1 MSGGH
6 FDYNQYRLHE
16 MADEIERLIS
26 RNGKE
31 PDEWQEWWKYEY
43 TKETI
48 NEFEKAVKLL
58 RYAAVYVQRIDWFVS
73 GDDSE
78 ESFHSRLNEELKNLS
93 K

>member
-16 MADEIERLIS
+16 MADEIERLIL

-31 PDEWQEWWKYEY
+31 PEPQNEWWYYEY
-43 TKETI
+43 SEETI
-48 NEFEKAVKLL
+48 NEFLKAIQLL
-58 RYAAVYVQRIDWFVS
+58 RTAAIYVQRIDWFVS

-78 ESFHSRLNEELKNLS
+78 KSFHSRLKEELS
-93 K
+93 Q